1 MSELFAA
8 QRLIIERIKDQVPE
22 FVTVANPSAISGLT
36 NFSGILPACIVGPTG
51 SVITSTEEK
60 GNRTVEE
67 QHWGVAIYVAH
78 QVGDDGTEMLASEL
92 MTKVIRAL
100 SNFNLGAGFLR
111 PMKYAG
117 RPELPSYSTAFAEFV
132 MSFKVKKIV
141 GD

>member
-8 QRLIIERIKDQVPE
+8 QRLIIERIKLEVPE
-22 FVTVANPSAISGLT
+22 FVTVANPSAIAGLT
-36 NFSGILPACIVGPTG
+36 NFSGILPACIVAP
-51 SVITSTEEK
+51 SVSEITSSEER

-67 QHWGVAIYVAH
+67 QRWDVVVLISH
-78 QVGDDGTEMLASEL
+78 QTGDDGTEMLASDL

-100 SNFNLGAGFLR
+100 SNFNLGAGFVR